1 MGAELTAILDA
12 ATMRVLDPDT
22 ELMLRFQAG
31 EAGCFDE
38 LVHRYQKPLLG
49 FVFRMVRD
57 TGAGE
62 ELIQEAFLRVYQHR
76 DRYRPE
82 ARFSTWLYR
91 IANHLALNYL
101 RDHRRDRQ
109 ATSLDE
115 PTEDGEM
122 RMELADTR
130 PNAEQDLMA
139 ASNETMRRARVQ
151 DAIGALPG
159 RQRAAVIMH
168 KYQGLDY
175 DEIAG
180 ALELSASAT
189 KSLLFRAYESLR
201 RDLHDLVGS
210 TTVKVMS

>member
-12 ATMRVLDPDT
+12 SLRVLDPDT

-31 EAGCFDE
+31 EADCFDE
-38 LVHRYQKPLLG
+38 LVSRYQRPLLG
-49 FVFRMVRD
+49 FVYRMVRD
-57 TGAGE
+57 MAAGE
-62 ELIQEAFLRVYQHR
+62 EIIQEAFLRVYQHR
-76 DRYRPE
+76 ERYRPQ

-101 RDHRRDRQ
+101 RDHRRDRM
-109 ATSLDE
+109 AKSLDE
-115 PTEDGEM
+115 PTEDGELQF
-122 RMELADTR
+122 ELADGR
-130 PNAEQDLMA
+130 PNVEQGMLA
-139 ASNETMRRARVQ
+139 AGVEATRRARVQ
-151 DAIGALPG
+151 DAIGGLPG

-175 DEIAG
+175 EEIAG

-201 RDLHDLVGS
+201 RDLQDLVGS
-210 TTVKVMS
+210 TTMKVMS

>member
-12 ATMRVLDPDT
+12 SLRVLDPDT

-31 EAGCFDE
+31 EAICFEE

-49 FVFRMVRD
+49 FVYRMVHD
-57 TGAGE
+57 MAAGE

-76 DRYRPE
+76 ERYRPE
-82 ARFSTWLYR
+82 ARFSTWVYR

-101 RDHRRDRQ
+101 RDHRKDRQ

-115 PTEDGEM
+115 PNEDGEM
-122 RMELADTR
+122 RMELADFR
-130 PNAEQDLMA
+130 PNVEQGLMA
-139 ASNETMRRARVQ
+139 ASAETTRRTRVR

-180 ALELSASAT
+180 ALELSSSAT

-201 RDLHDLVGS
+201 RDLHDLLDSS
-210 TTVKVMS
+210 TMKVMS

>member
-12 ATMRVLDPDT
+12 SLRVLDPDT

-31 EAGCFDE
+31 EAICFEE

-49 FVFRMVRD
+49 FVYRMVRD
-57 TGAGE
+57 MAAGE

-76 DRYRPE
+76 ERYRPE
-82 ARFSTWLYR
+82 ARFSTWVYR

-101 RDHRRDRQ
+101 RDHRKDRN

-115 PTEDGEM
+115 PAEDGEM
-122 RMELADTR
+122 RMELADFR
-130 PNAEQDLMA
+130 PNAEQGLVA
-139 ASNETMRRARVQ
+139 ESAETMRRARVR
-151 DAIGALPG
+151 DAIGTLPG

-201 RDLHDLVGS
+201 RDLQDLVGS
-210 TTVKVMS
+210 STMKVMS